1 MADAVEAPG
10 PATAEALGKEKE
22 AALQAAGLEAME
34 GRMGFQDGAGV
45 GEGEDEDLLASGGR
59 PEVGGDGCSSLDG
72 EDGEGS
78 EEPEDRLARADKL
91 FEEGSKAIEGG
102 DFVEAVDCLSRALEI
117 RVANFGEL
125 APECASSYY
134 KYGCALLYKAQEEAD
149 PLGNVPKDCAKNS
162 ASGTVVESGESSSSS
177 KSLITDSEPGH
188 SLRNKE
194 KEGEQ
199 GVDGSSDKDME
210 DGVEGSGDDEELG
223 EADEDDSDLDLAW
236 KMLDIARAIVEK
248 SPEDTIEK
256 VNILA
261 ALGEVAV
268 EREDIETSLND
279 YQKALSILG
288 NLVEPNHRRIIE
300 LYPAL
305 HLELNF
311 RICLVLELGSRIE
324 EAIPYCKKASVLCE
338 SRLQQLKEEVVAA
351 AVDSVG
357 SLAPSISEKE
367 TDIEVI
373 GGILTELEKK
383 LEDLQ
388 QVLLNPKPLF
398 AEMMKMISSEPPA
411 EKKPSA
417 SLSSSRVSVFMNG
430 SSDSPTSSTA
440 RTGGGGGSGDSSVTH
455 LGVVGRGLKRASLAP
470 ITTEPS
476 VKKKAPEESTERV
489 DSGISEAVDSN
500 TQSS

>member
-1 MADAVEAPG
+1 MEGENGGFRTAVERR
-10 PATAEALGKEKE
+10 L
-22 AALQAAGLEAME
+22 AA
-34 GRMGFQDGAGV
+34 DGGETLAGV

-199 GVDGSSDKDME
+199 VDGSSDKDME

-288 NLVEPNHRRIIE
+288 NLVEPNHRRII
-300 LYPAL
+300 
-305 HLELNF
+305 ELNF